1 MKERIGFVGL
11 GIMGRGMAA
20 TLVRCGYDVTVYNR
34 TRSNAGELARLGA
47 KVADTPA
54 GAARGAGVVITML
67 ADPPAVDEAV
77 LGVNGVIE
85 GLEAGS
91 ILIDCSTVDPA
102 TTAAV
107 REAAASKGARFLDS
121 PVAGSK
127 DAAAKGELILMV
139 GGDEETL
146 REVREILEVMSK
158 RIIHAGPSGSGTMV
172 KLCFN
177 LVGSHMMAALSE
189 ALVLGTKSG
198 LAPEVIIDTVMAGA
212 LASRLY
218 EWKGGCVMDRDFT
231 TNFSIKLMH
240 KDLSLMMSAGY
251 SLGTPLPVTAAVKE
265 LYSMAKG
272 HGESEEDFCS
282 VVKVL
287 EDLAGVEVRR
297 LGLSPARE

>member
-34 TRSNAGELARLGA
+34 TRSKAEELGRLGA

-198 LAPEVIIDTVMAGA
+198 LAPEVILDAVMAGA